1 MYKES
6 GIKTIKSLDPIN
18 EKGKR
23 MKEKTVSILKISV
36 AAVLSFVLCY
46 SQVLYSFDKIA
57 ADKLYQVPSTTNNR
71 IKMIAIDERTIQEY
85 GNVSE
90 WSREIPARLV
100 EILNEDKENAPAVIG
115 FDIMYVSDGDE
126 AGDTRFAQA
135 CEQAGNVITAV
146 NVVTKDKLTLQED
159 GSLALDTLHIELIE
173 YPYEGLKA
181 VTEYAFANTTQD
193 KDGYIRYA
201 LWNMKN
207 GNEDLLSLSAKV
219 YEKYCVDQG
228 IEVKQ
233 PTLISGGAFGF
244 TFSGKSG
251 AYETLSLCDVLAGKI
266 DFRIFKDCIVMVGAY
281 APGMQDSYNVAIQ
294 KGSQMYGVEIHANI
308 VEALLEGKTY
318 TPVSVLGS
326 ALVTALIAALFML
339 FSKKMKM
346 VPLTVITILLV
357 VLNAVVGK
365 LLYTN
370 GIVISVVEIP
380 VAIILIYLYQ
390 LISGY
395 LAEILKRRK
404 VVSAFK
410 KYVAPQIVDEISKKG
425 DFEIVLGGEN
435 RHIAVLF
442 VDIRGF
448 TPMSESLEPEQVV
461 EILNE
466 YLNLTTQS
474 IFKNGGTLDKFIGD
488 ATMAVFNAPFDLDDY
503 IYRAVCAA
511 LDIAA
516 GSDELEKKL
525 MERFGKSVSFGIG
538 VNCGPAVVGN
548 IGCEFRMDYTAI
560 GDTVNTAARLE
571 SNAKRGQILISSD
584 VYEAVKDRIEATE
597 IGVIP
602 LKGKKDG
609 AFVYEV
615 NGLKK

>member
-1 MYKES
+1 
-6 GIKTIKSLDPIN
+6 
-18 EKGKR
+18 
-23 MKEKTVSILKISV
+23 MKEKAGLILKMIV
-36 AAVLSFVLCY
+36 AAILSFILCY
-46 SQVLYSFDKIA
+46 SQVLYSFDKT
-57 ADKLYQVPSTTNNR
+57 ADDKIYQTPSTTDNR
-71 IKMIAIDERTIQEY
+71 IKIVTIDERTIQAY

-90 WSREIPARLV
+90 WSREIPAQLV
-100 EILNEDKENAPAVIG
+100 EMLSQDEENAPAVIG

-126 AGDTRFAQA
+126 AGDLRFAEA
-135 CEQAGNVITAV
+135 CKQAGNVITAV

-159 GSLALDTLHIELIE
+159 GSLALDNLHIELIE
-173 YPYEGLKA
+173 YPYESLKE

-193 KDGYIRYA
+193 QDGYIRYA
-201 LWNMKN
+201 LWNMEN
-207 GNEDLLSLSAKV
+207 GNENLLSLSAKV
-219 YEKYCVDQG
+219 YEKYCLDHG
-228 IEVKQ
+228 IEVNQ
-233 PTLISGGAFGF
+233 PDLISEGAFGF

-251 AYETLSLCDVLAGKI
+251 AYETLSLCDVLDGKI
-266 DFRIFKDCIVMVGAY
+266 DSRIFRDTIVLVGAY
-281 APGMQDSYNVAIQ
+281 APGMQDSYNVAVQ
-294 KGSQMYGVEIHANI
+294 KGTQMYGVEIHANI

-318 TPVSVLGS
+318 TPISGLGS
-326 ALVTALIAALFML
+326 ASVTALIAALFML
-339 FSKKMKM
+339 FSKKIKLI
-346 VPLTVITILLV
+346 PLTVVTIG
-357 VLNAVVGK
+357 AVIVNIIIGK
-365 LLYTN
+365 WLYEN
-370 GIVISVVEIP
+370 GTAVSIVEIP
-380 VAIILIYLYQ
+380 IVILLIYLYQ

-404 VVSAFK
+404 VVNAFK

-488 ATMAVFNAPFDLDDY
+488 ATMAVFNAPFNLDDY
-503 IYRAVCAA
+503 IYRSVCTA

-538 VNCGPAVVGN
+538 VNCGQAVVGN

-571 SNAKRGQILISSD
+571 SNAKRGQ
-584 VYEAVKDRIEATE
+584 
-597 IGVIP
+597 G
-602 LKGKKDG
+602 
-609 AFVYEV
+609 
-615 NGLKK
+615 

>member
-1 MYKES
+1 
-6 GIKTIKSLDPIN
+6 
-18 EKGKR
+18 
-23 MKEKTVSILKISV
+23 MKEKAGLILKMIV
-36 AAVLSFVLCY
+36 AAILSFILCY
-46 SQVLYSFDKIA
+46 SQVLYSFDKTA
-57 ADKLYQVPSTTNNR
+57 ADKIYQTPSTTDNR
-71 IKMIAIDERTIQEY
+71 IKIVTIDERTIQAY

-90 WSREIPARLV
+90 WSREIPAQLV
-100 EILNEDKENAPAVIG
+100 EMLSQDEENAPAVIG

-126 AGDTRFAQA
+126 AGDLRFAEA
-135 CEQAGNVITAV
+135 CKQAGNVITAV

-159 GSLALDTLHIELIE
+159 GSLALDNLHIELIE
-173 YPYEGLKA
+173 YPYESLKE

-193 KDGYIRYA
+193 QDGYIRYA
-201 LWNMKN
+201 LWNMEN
-207 GNEDLLSLSAKV
+207 GNENLLSLSAKV
-219 YEKYCVDQG
+219 YEKYCLDHG
-228 IEVKQ
+228 IEVNQ
-233 PTLISGGAFGF
+233 PDLISEGAFGF

-251 AYETLSLCDVLAGKI
+251 AYETLSLCDVLDGKI
-266 DFRIFKDCIVMVGAY
+266 DSRIFRDTIVLVGAY
-281 APGMQDSYNVAIQ
+281 APGMQDSYNVAVQ
-294 KGSQMYGVEIHANI
+294 KGTQMYGVEIHANI

-318 TPVSVLGS
+318 TPISVLGS
-326 ALVTALIAALFML
+326 AIVTALIAALFML
-339 FSKKMKM
+339 FSKKIKLI
-346 VPLTVITILLV
+346 PLTVVTIG
-357 VLNAVVGK
+357 AVIVNIIIGK
-365 LLYTN
+365 WLYEN
-370 GIVISVVEIP
+370 GTAVSMVEIP
-380 VAIILIYLYQ
+380 IVILLIYLYQ

-404 VVSAFK
+404 VVNAFK

-503 IYRAVCAA
+503 IYRAVCTA

-538 VNCGPAVVGN
+538 VNCGQAVVGN

-609 AFVYEV
+609 VFVYEV